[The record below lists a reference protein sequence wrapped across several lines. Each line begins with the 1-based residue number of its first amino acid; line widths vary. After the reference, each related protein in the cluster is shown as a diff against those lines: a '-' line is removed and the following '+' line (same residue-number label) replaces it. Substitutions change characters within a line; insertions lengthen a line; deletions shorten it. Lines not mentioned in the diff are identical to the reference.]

1 MNNLKNRLS
10 KLEDQQVTEAKPLPH
25 KSTEEQQLFMDI
37 IIAKI
42 NASKG
47 QPRKPWVISPVPDGM
62 GIVGAHLHTMLN
74 RCAEIE
80 LKKALDTKC

>member
-10 KLEDQQVTEAKPLPH
+10 KLEDQRAAEAKPLPH
-25 KSTEEQQLFMDI
+25 KSQEERQLLMES

-42 NASKG
+42 NASKD
-47 QPRKPWVISPVPDGM
+47 QPRVPWVICPVPDGM
-62 GIVGAHLHTMLN
+62 DVVGAHLHTMLN

-80 LKKALDTKC
+80 L